1 MQGSPNLGPRWRGA
15 WQPSLALSPV
25 MRGQSHALGTWG
37 WCAGQGQPGSGTRP
51 RPGVLSLE
59 IGVQR
64 PWGPQGAG
72 LIAAT
77 APGGEDSRRLGSAW
91 VNTAGFSVAEGQTH
105 GWGGS
110 LAGVSCCLP
119 WAVKSLP
126 GGAVVA
132 LSPRTGGWGAF
143 AFPRGHPPILSS
155 AAALLLPRA
164 FPARFAWVVAARLLF
179 PSSVWTDHPALY
191 LADASH
197 GPCVPLKECDD
208 PGPYVYALHP
218 F

>member
-1 MQGSPNLGPRWRGA
+1 MAGRLAAQLGPEPCNERTE
-15 WQPSLALSPV
+15 PC
-25 MRGQSHALGTWG
+25 LGDLGVVW
-37 WCAGQGQPGSGTRP
+37 QGQPGSGTRP
-51 RPGVLSLE
+51 HPGVLSLDT
-59 IGVQR
+59 GVQR

-77 APGGEDSRRLGSAW
+77 APGGEDSRRGGLQAAGLGVGEHCRVLSSRGANTWVGVMAGGGLLLSFLGS
-91 VNTAGFSVAEGQTH
+91 EIR
-105 GWGGS
+105 
-110 LAGVSCCLP
+110 
-119 WAVKSLP
+119 P

-155 AAALLLPRA
+155 AASLLLPRA

-197 GPCVPLKECDD
+197 GPYVPLKECDD

>member
-1 MQGSPNLGPRWRGA
+1 MAGHLAAQLGPEPCNERTEPCLGDLGVVCRAGTARVWHTAPPRCSEPGDWGAAALGPPGGRSHCSDSSRRGGLQAAGLGVGEHCRVLSSRGA
-15 WQPSLALSPV
+15 NTWVGGMAGRGLLLS
-25 MRGQSHALGTWG
+25 S
-37 WCAGQGQPGSGTRP
+37 
-51 RPGVLSLE
+51 
-59 IGVQR
+59 
-64 PWGPQGAG
+64 
-72 LIAAT
+72 
-77 APGGEDSRRLGSAW
+77 LGS
-91 VNTAGFSVAEGQTH
+91 EI
-105 GWGGS
+105 
-110 LAGVSCCLP
+110 P
-119 WAVKSLP
+119 P

-132 LSPRTGGWGAF
+132 LSLRTGGWGAF